1 MNKIL
6 LIDDSQ
12 TIRDELKAILAD
24 VSGIETIE
32 AENGLVGLEQLEKN
46 PDTNLMIV
54 DVNMPEMD
62 GLTMIGRIHE
72 EQKHTGIPIVML
84 TTETSK
90 DMKDRAKELGIR
102 AWILKP
108 CDEKK
113 IMFVIDKLLNQ

>member
-1 MNKIL
+1 MKKIL

-12 TIRDELKAILAD
+12 TIRDELKTILAD
-24 VSGIETIE
+24 VSDLEILE
-32 AENGLVGLEQLEKN
+32 AENGLLGLEQLENN
-46 PDTNLMIV
+46 PDTQLMVV

-62 GLTMIGRIHE
+62 GITMVQRIN
-72 EQKHTGIPIVML
+72 EQGKHTGIPIVML

-90 DMKDRAKELGIR
+90 ILKEKAKDYGVR

-113 IMFVIDKLLNQ
+113 IMLVIEKLLS

>member
-1 MNKIL
+1 MRKIL

-12 TIRDELKAILAD
+12 TIRDELKTILVD
-24 VSGIETIE
+24 VPNLEILE
-32 AENGLVGLEQLEKN
+32 AENGLIGLEQLESH
-46 PDTNLMIV
+46 PDTQLMVV

-62 GLTMIGRIHE
+62 GITMVQRIKE
-72 EQKHTGIPIVML
+72 EGKHTSIPIVML

-90 DMKDRAKELGIR
+90 ILKEKAKDFGVR

-113 IMFVIDKLLNQ
+113 IMMVIDKLLS